1 MGGDR
6 RVLDDFTNP
15 GRASGTGTQWRC
27 FTDRVMGGLSVGEA
41 RFETLAGRSA
51 LRLRGEV
58 SLQNNGGFIQAA
70 LDLATGSRPVD
81 VSAYRSLEIIVCGDG
96 RDVGIHLRTA
106 DCRRP
111 WESYR
116 AQLATTAKWAT
127 VGLPFADFVP
137 YRLDMPL
144 DRTGL
149 RRIGIVAIGEPG
161 PVDIAV
167 AGLALIP

>member
-58 SLQNNGGFIQAA
+58 SLQNHGGFIQAA
-70 LDLATGSRPVD
+70 LDLATGSRPGD
-81 VSAYRSLEIIVCGDG
+81 VSAYRSPEIIVFGG
-96 RDVGIHLRTA
+96 WGG
-106 DCRRP
+106 
-111 WESYR
+111 
-116 AQLATTAKWAT
+116 
-127 VGLPFADFVP
+127 VGLP
-137 YRLDMPL
+137 
-144 DRTGL
+144 L
-149 RRIGIVAIGEPG
+149 RPAELPG
-161 PVDIAV
+161 PR
-167 AGLALIP
+167 GG